1 MVTPLAF
8 SRLIRQ
14 LREKVLG
21 VTLAEIH
28 KEGGPSTT
36 TQTEIE
42 SDREST
48 LTDKTVQNY
57 FTAYNNLQPGL
68 IHYTFLPAA
77 LAALKAAADPRDE
90 LNTRIDDLVNKG
102 GHSRTLLLG
111 CHTSSTNTVTGS
123 ALELPQ
129 ADSPLRRLINST
141 DEREFLRYS
150 VQIAQRH
157 SAVTLVPA
165 SQRHHDQLASYI
177 DNGWQDDSE
186 TRAVGQVSPH
196 IGRAAVD
203 PIAGVHSLNEALD
216 RAAALGAAPDDIV
229 ATAWAILIACTKA
242 SKFEEQPIRTWH
254 KLALVSSHKP
264 TPAAEVDSPLLK
276 LLKFDTVGIGG
287 ADEGLT
293 NDMPSVS
300 SIYEASWRTL
310 RSWYEEYTA
319 ARWTVELA
327 DDDKSWEVEERCSSS
342 DGEGA
347 GSRDLWL
354 YNDAQFPTL
363 PKVLCSR
370 GTPNTVLTSTGVT
383 LTTEHA
389 SQNYRWFPVGVGP
402 QYGIVQNPRG
412 TWEPII
418 TG

>member
-21 VTLAEIH
+21 VTLTKIAEA
-28 KEGGPSTT
+28 GGPSTT

-42 SDREST
+42 SDRPST
-48 LTDKTVQNY
+48 LTDKTVRNY
-57 FTAYNNLQPGL
+57 FTAYNDLQPGL
-68 IHYTFLPAA
+68 IHYTFLPAV
-77 LAALKAAADPRDE
+77 LAALKASADPSDE
-90 LNTRIDDLVNKG
+90 LQARIEDLVDKG
-102 GHSRTLLLG
+102 GHHRTLLLG
-111 CHTSSTNTVTGS
+111 CHTGSTNTVTGS
-123 ALELPQ
+123 ALALPD
-129 ADSPLRRLINST
+129 ADSPLRRLLAPT
-141 DEREFLRYS
+141 DYREFLRYS

-165 SQRHHDQLASYI
+165 SQRHHDLLSGYI
-177 DNGWQDDSE
+177 DNGWQDGAE
-186 TRAVGQVSPH
+186 TRAVGQVSPY
-196 IGRAAVD
+196 ISRAAVD

-254 KLALVSSHKP
+254 RLAPVNAHKP
-264 TPAAEVDSPLLK
+264 TPAAESSSPALK
-276 LLKFDTVGIGG
+276 LLKFDTAGIDGVDQ
-287 ADEGLT
+287 ALAK
-293 NDMPSVS
+293 DMPSAS

-327 DDDKSWEVEERCSSS
+327 DDDKSWEVEERYSSPG
-342 DGEGA
+342 GEGA

-363 PKVLCSR
+363 PKVLHSR
-370 GTPNTVLTSTGVT
+370 GTPNTVLTETGVT
-383 LTTEHA
+383 LTTDYA
-389 SQNYRWFPVGVGP
+389 PQTYRWFPVGIGT
-402 QYGIVQNPRG
+402 QYGIVQNPSG